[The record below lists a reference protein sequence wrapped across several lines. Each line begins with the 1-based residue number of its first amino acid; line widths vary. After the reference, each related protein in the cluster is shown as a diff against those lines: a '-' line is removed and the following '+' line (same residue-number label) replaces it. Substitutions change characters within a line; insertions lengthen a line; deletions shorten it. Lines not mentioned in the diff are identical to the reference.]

1 MQLPGTKF
9 KSLSLAA
16 RQTLL
21 FALIMLIVISGL
33 GVFVETAIRHHFR
46 VGDNAELQAIIE
58 RVEMTLNQGGNNLIQ
73 RFEDILIGHHHP
85 LLLVTEPGGTPVYL
99 SDPSAAGLLRWR
111 ANVDEQPVT
120 LETADKQHYRLRY
133 QTFTTSTGQQFHI
146 TAAIAIDYHLS
157 FLRQFNQSLWL
168 ILLAAIVM
176 STVLGWLA
184 IRYSLRPLSAIVAK
198 IRALS
203 VSQLNNPLDTNQ
215 VPQELAQLS
224 ESLNAMMRRIDE
236 AFQRLADY
244 SSDIAHELRTPVTAL
259 MTQTQVALTASRN
272 PEEYR
277 EVLYSSMEE
286 LQRMSQMIAD
296 MLFLAQTDN
305 TQQLPDI
312 ETIHLGKEIKSL
324 LEFYNLLAEDKQITL
339 SCQGEARLSANRLML
354 RRAIGNLLTNA
365 IRHTAEG
372 GWVQLAIESQP
383 SGVCIHVT
391 NPGEPITQADREK
404 LFDRFYRSRG
414 TENKGT
420 GLGLALVKSIVQ
432 AHGGQIMLESD
443 SQQTRFTLFFPQ

>member
-1 MQLPGTKF
+1 
-9 KSLSLAA
+9 
-16 RQTLL
+16 
-21 FALIMLIVISGL
+21 
-33 GVFVETAIRHHFR
+33 
-46 VGDNAELQAIIE
+46 
-58 RVEMTLNQGGNNLIQ
+58 
-73 RFEDILIGHHHP
+73 
-85 LLLVTEPGGTPVYL
+85 
-99 SDPSAAGLLRWR
+99 
-111 ANVDEQPVT
+111 
-120 LETADKQHYRLRY
+120 
-133 QTFTTSTGQQFHI
+133 
-146 TAAIAIDYHLS
+146 
-157 FLRQFNQSLWL
+157 
-168 ILLAAIVM
+168 
-176 STVLGWLA
+176 
-184 IRYSLRPLSAIVAK
+184 
-198 IRALS
+198 
-203 VSQLNNPLDTNQ
+203 
-215 VPQELAQLS
+215 
-224 ESLNAMMRRIDE
+224 MMRRIDE